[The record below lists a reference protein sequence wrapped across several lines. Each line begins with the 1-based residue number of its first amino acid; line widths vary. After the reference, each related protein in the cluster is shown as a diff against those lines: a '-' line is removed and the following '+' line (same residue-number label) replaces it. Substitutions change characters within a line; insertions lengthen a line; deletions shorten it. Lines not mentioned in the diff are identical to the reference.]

1 MPFPHALAK
10 FNRRVTNR
18 IAGLVAGRAP
28 GLAVVVHRGRSSGRQ
43 YRTPVTVFSQDGVY
57 RVALTYGREVDWLKN
72 ILAAGEFEL
81 EINGRTETVRAPV
94 VRHDP
99 KVSWAPTG
107 VRQALSALGAE
118 FYVEAPR
125 A

>member
-1 MPFPHALAK
+1 MPFPQALAR
-10 FNRRVTNR
+10 FNRKVTNR
-18 IAGLVAGRAP
+18 VANLVAGRAP
-28 GLAVVVHRGRSSGRQ
+28 GLAIVVHRGRRSGRV
-43 YRTPVTVFSQDGVY
+43 YRTPITLFSQDGTY
-57 RVALTYGREVDWLKN
+57 RIALTYGREVDWLKN

-81 EINGRTETVRAPV
+81 ETGGRTVTVRDPV
-94 VRHDP
+94 VRHDAR
-99 KVSWAPTG
+99 VSWAPPG